1 MAISDTQKV
10 DLLYKKIAWAATKT
24 DTNPPKEAYNES
36 NPSPLLIRGDTLW
49 QLSASIPATIPAA
62 TSSVVQVYKD
72 GTGAWSN
79 TIECT
84 ELAVTDNRTW
94 STQLTNWIDP
104 QFGSTYFVKVY
115 VDAAGSTT
123 PQTTGVALQAAGV
136 NDDQWYFDYQS
147 GILNFIGTNLPASIA
162 TGITGKSVF
171 ISGARYVGPT
181 GVVNWANG
189 LIIGNVSIN
198 GNVIGSINGNLNL
211 TGINSLSSSGNITAG
226 NISGAIYG
234 NSIGATANYSSNLT
248 VGQVSIAGN
257 TITGNTGVSFGS
269 NIYAGNVISMF
280 YGNTIGTTAIYS
292 GNVITGNT
300 IGTNLYGNLVGT
312 SINLSGNINAANFIT
327 TGNAFVG
334 NITVTNLAVG
344 QGNIIAGNVLSNFY
358 GNFHTDVI
366 YGNISSVVSIGTDG
380 ALQLPIGGIASR
392 PGTAR
397 QGAIRFNNS
406 VAVNS
411 IEWYDGVNWNP
422 IQNVI
427 TDQQITPDGINN
439 TFALNDPS
447 ATAAALI
454 VSVNGTL
461 QRPGVNNS
469 YIVSGGNIVF
479 AEIPQSTDIIDIRYV
494 ASATVATLT
503 GLSSE
508 ISTTGNLFV
517 GNILTSNGLF
527 WGNGISYFDA
537 LQSALFYSNTNVAA
551 YLSSNT
557 VASLSTLTTVG
568 NINAGGNLNVSGNIY
583 SNNFNTSGTGGDIT
597 GVNTLFATTVRATTA
612 NITGNIITG
621 GNLSVSGTGGD
632 ITGVNTLFA
641 TTVRATT
648 ANVTNAI
655 ATNANITTATITT
668 ANISVVYSNV
678 TTVSSPNVAVSTT
691 PTVIDYFSSSL
702 YRSAKY
708 MVQSTAGSNIQ
719 FNEVYLVQNSSNV
732 MVTST
737 MMNTAANTGVFSAT
751 LVSGN
756 VNLLFTAASANTQ
769 LRIQKTQF
777 LI

>member
-24 DTNPPKEAYNES
+24 DTNPPKEAYNEA

-49 QLSASIPATIPAA
+49 QLSASIPASIPSA
-62 TSSVVQVYKD
+62 TTSVVQVYKD
-72 GTGAWSN
+72 GTGTWSN

-115 VDAAGSTT
+115 IDAVGSTT

-147 GILNFIGTNLPASIA
+147 GILNFIGTNLPTSIA

-189 LIIGNVSIN
+189 LIIGNVSIV
-198 GNVIGSINGNLNL
+198 GNTISSVNANLNL
-211 TGINSLSSSGNITAG
+211 TSVNNISATGNITSG
-226 NISGAIYG
+226 NVISAFYG
-234 NSIGATANYSSNLT
+234 NSIGTTATYSGNLT

-280 YGNTIGTTAIYS
+280 YGNTVGTTAVYS

-312 SINLSGNINAANFIT
+312 SINLSGNITAANFIT

-334 NITVTNLAVG
+334 NITVANLAVG

-380 ALQLPIGGIASR
+380 ALQLPIGGMASR
-392 PGTAR
+392 PGTAT

-583 SNNFNTSGTGGDIT
+583 SSNFNTSGTGGDIT

-641 TTVRATT
+641 TTVRSTN
-648 ANVTNAI
+648 ANVTN
-655 ATNANITTATITT
+655 
-668 ANISVVYSNV
+668 ANISVVYSSI
-678 TTVSSPNVAVSTT
+678 TTVSSPNVAVTTT
-691 PTVIDYFSSSL
+691 PTVVDYFPHSS

-708 MVQSTAGSNIQ
+708 MVQSTSGSNIQ
-719 FNEVYLVQNSSNV
+719 FNEVYLVQDGTSV
-732 MVTST
+732 MITST
-737 MMNTAANTGVFSAT
+737 KMFTAANTGVFSAT